1 MSLLGYTLTKKELML
16 IVNFVDGD
24 NLDFLIFGKEK
35 VISKVAIIIISL
47 NMYNSFIILLCQKTL
62 QEKMFICSSI
72 ANGLEHM
79 HTRDPVVIHRDIK
92 PLNIMVG
99 L

>member
-1 MSLLGYTLTKKELML
+1 ML

-62 QEKMFICSSI
+62 PEKMFICSSI
-72 ANGLEHM
+72 ANGLEYM